1 MCVYTLSPFMSFQLC
16 NPVDWSPPDSSVH
29 GILQARKLEWVAVP
43 SSRGSS
49 WCRDQIHISCV
60 FSIAD
65 IFFTAEPPGKPRSKL
80 DLDIAEIENT
90 AQKAAQK
97 TWFFGGLDL
106 NPNGDGVE
114 VGACRN
120 S

>member
-1 MCVYTLSPFMSFQLC
+1 MGSPE
-16 NPVDWSPPDSSVH
+16 VV
-29 GILQARKLEWVAVP
+29 
-43 SSRGSS
+43 
-49 WCRDQIHISCV
+49 
-60 FSIAD
+60 
-65 IFFTAEPPGKPRSKL
+65 L

>member
-1 MCVYTLSPFMSFQLC
+1 M
-16 NPVDWSPPDSSVH
+16 
-29 GILQARKLEWVAVP
+29 
-43 SSRGSS
+43 
-49 WCRDQIHISCV
+49 
-60 FSIAD
+60 AD